1 MDPEII
7 PACQP
12 DLFAQLAA
20 TDPVQQR
27 ARRLFERGRVAAVN
41 GNQAD
46 VEVAADASGAPLQLK
61 GVPVVSGYVPRVG
74 DWVSIRYE
82 AGHSGAPWIAGP
94 SMASEASQ
102 DSVGVGVFPAASSPP
117 DAPAKS
123 TVYFD
128 ETAASW
134 RGWNGA
140 AWVDLGG
147 GGGGASLH
155 NALPDLQGGVSGEYY
170 HLSAAECAALI
181 ANMPFTAG
189 RVFYADASGRLAGSA
204 SLVWDC
210 ANSRLGVGVSSPSAR
225 LHVGGD
231 AYVDGTAGAQVRVR
245 GVGSADSYAQVRDA
259 SASQGALDKRTASGV
274 SYLDLNPLPAD
285 GASQA
290 QVRLFRD
297 TSTSGAKYVL
307 VHPGDGSAN
316 QMVNLTVAPGA
327 GGVYST
333 LTMFTYSGTAGEF
346 PSFWLRRSRGSPASP
361 AAVQSGDTLGAYRL
375 VGYDGSS
382 AIISGEITASA
393 TENWSASGRGADLLL
408 LSTLAGTTSRVE
420 GLRLRGAQALV
431 RDGTASAPGLG
442 FRDETGT
449 GLYRYGSGVIGFTV
463 GGTGQWLLSATAL
476 YPLADNSEDIGTS
489 SLLPKDVY
497 GYRHLA
503 KDGTAASPSFTFAG
517 ETGTGFFRPASSSIG
532 FTIGGVEQ
540 WRLTSAELYPVADNS
555 ETLGTSTLGVKAL
568 YLADASHS
576 PSAEGEMRADSAAA
590 AIEAYMGGMARQLAG
605 RVHSITSRAQLSSS
619 NGAASGNVATKTFA
633 SGSRVAGKAFAIR
646 ASGHVKLYAPGGGSS
661 PGTATVELRFGSVSI
676 VSQQYS
682 AAAAGGPGGLCYW
695 FGFHL
700 EAWGT
705 IRGTNQIMVGDARIH
720 GSAGFNQPD
729 DPFGT
734 AGYNVGAPSQ
744 QTWMHRT
751 DVVAPGI
758 GNLTIAIY
766 GTIANANTTNTSY
779 IAVDEFSISDEVAH

>member
-1 MDPEII
+1 MRLPPPSAWPSPSGLPDPVRAWGQDMVRAVDE
-7 PACQP
+7 ALAREALERRRLHVYVR
-12 DLFAQLAA
+12 DEAQLGAIQGA
-20 TDPVQQR
+20 LGQEAYAVAEMTWWKWDGSQWRP
-27 ARRLFERGRVAAVN
+27 LFVAGA
-41 GNQAD
+41 GNSVHND
-46 VEVAADASGAPLQLK
+46 LSGIQ
-61 GVPVVSGYVPRVG
+61 
-74 DWVSIRYE
+74 
-82 AGHSGAPWIAGP
+82 
-94 SMASEASQ
+94 
-102 DSVGVGVFPAASSPP
+102 
-117 DAPAKS
+117 
-123 TVYFD
+123 
-128 ETAASW
+128 
-134 RGWNGA
+134 
-140 AWVDLGG
+140 GG
-147 GGGGASLH
+147 GLT
-155 NALPDLQGGVSGEYY
+155 ERY
-170 HLSAAECAALI
+170 HLALAEYQALV

-189 RVFYADASGRLAGSA
+189 RVFYADASGRLAGSE
-204 SLVWDC
+204 SLVWDY

-225 LHVGGD
+225 LHLGGD
-231 AYVDGTAGAQVRVR
+231 AYVDGTAGARVRVR
-245 GVGSADSYAQVRDA
+245 GIGSADSYAQVRDA
-259 SASQGALDKRTASGV
+259 SASQGALDKRTASGI

-316 QMVNLTVAPGA
+316 QMVNLTVAPGT
-327 GGVYST
+327 GGVYSS
-333 LTMFTYSGTAGEF
+333 LTMFTYSDTVGEF
-346 PSFWLRRSRGSPASP
+346 PSLWLRRSRGSPASP

-393 TENWSASGRGADLLL
+393 TENWSASGRGTDLLL

-420 GLRLRGAQALV
+420 GLRLRGTQALV

-463 GGTGQWLLSATAL
+463 GGTGQWLLSGTAL
-476 YPLADNSEDIGTS
+476 YPTADNSEDIGTS

-503 KDGTAASPSFTFAG
+503 KDGTQALPSLTFAADTD
-517 ETGTGFFRPASSSIG
+517 TGLFRPAADSIG
-532 FTIGGVEQ
+532 LAVAGVEQ
-540 WRLTSAELYPVADNS
+540 WRLVGTAFYPVADNS
-555 ETLGTSTLGVKAL
+555 EDIGTSTLGVKAL

-590 AIEAYMGGMARQLAG
+590 AVEAYMGGMARQLAG

-619 NGAASGNVATKTFA
+619 SGAASGNVATKSFA

-646 ASGHVKLYAPGGGSS
+646 ASGHVKLYAPGGGTS

-729 DPFGT
+729 DPFGS